1 MQNIMY
7 PIASITRRI
16 ALSISTCSIIV
27 MPSSTEAATDLL
39 ATTVDNQSRSES
51 GKSALIPVF
60 LRTESHE
67 SPLGID
73 VRTPMLSWMIEE
85 GNPSEKRGIRQN
97 AYQILV
103 AGSEELLAADNGNLW
118 DSGWVTSD
126 QSIHI
131 VYGGKPLQARKQA
144 HWKVRIKD
152 QDDNP
157 SNWSRPAVWTMGVLG
172 DWKSPWIASRDVP
185 MKPPLGQTYIP
196 EPNPPGNFRGTADV
210 RREAVFMCRDVK
222 LEHKPLRALAR
233 VSALG
238 FVDFSI
244 NGKKAGDD
252 VMAPAVSDY
261 TKRVFYHVYDVTHHF
276 RKGENTLGAVLAN
289 GFFSSPGRGWARWVG
304 VGNEPAFS
312 VEIELTRPD
321 GSIVTLGSDKSW
333 KWSTAEITFNDFFA
347 GEHQDLRLA
356 QPGWD
361 APGFDQSK
369 WQPVVQVAAP
379 PGKMQAN
386 PGTPV
391 RVAKVVKPVR
401 VEGNR
406 YFFDHMQTGWPV
418 VKVKGSPGQEIK
430 VTDSANGTKSGANGS
445 SAKFEFILKGNGEE
459 TLEPRFMVHSIGPVI
474 SVDGVEPPP
483 GDAVTIKSA
492 HADLRPTGGFSC
504 SNPFLNHVYDAT
516 LRTHLNYTL
525 DIPMDPTREKAGWLQ
540 DVQTMVDSTVY
551 LTDMNAVYRR
561 WWTDM
566 LESQLPDG
574 SVGSVAPMIWGG
586 QENCWN
592 DPWWGG
598 MIIYL
603 PYKHYLYYGN
613 KEMLE
618 TAYEPMANYLKWLA
632 GKVDPKDGLLHWAGA
647 SDWIEVGIDGWGPPK
662 RTPTHLVSTC
672 ALYHYTDVMSRIS
685 QTLGKTEAAA
695 AYASDALKITDNF
708 NTRLLDPAT
717 GLYAG
722 AKDSQT
728 SLILP
733 LALGMVPEDKRNLVI
748 QRLADNIRQ
757 RGNHL
762 STGFVGT
769 PYLMDSMARI
779 GLGDLLYKI
788 INQQDYPS
796 WNTLIADGVMK
807 ETWRGGLVQ
816 MPSLGGSIGQWFYK
830 VAAGIRPDPAAPGF
844 KQIIIEP
851 SIAGDLT
858 WVKCDFDSNY
868 GRITSNWERKGD
880 NLTMNIT
887 IPPNTTATVY
897 VPTRNANGV
906 TESGKPASQSDGVK
920 FLRIANGAAVYAI
933 GSGRYQFRSGN
944 MGRVAK

>member
-1 MQNIMY
+1 MIMY
-7 PIASITRRI
+7 SIASAARRI
-16 ALSISTCSIIV
+16 VLKIGLGGIFFLPDSGNAGV
-27 MPSSTEAATDLL
+27 DSS
-39 ATTVDNQSRSES
+39 ATTVASSSLPAS
-51 GKSALIPVF
+51 GKSALMPVF

-67 SPLGID
+67 KPLGID

-85 GNPSEKRGIRQN
+85 GNPNAKRGIRQN

-103 AGSEELLAADNGNLW
+103 AGSEELLAADNGDLW

-157 SNWSRPAVWTMGVLG
+157 SNWSRPAVWTMGILG

-185 MKPPLGQTYIP
+185 MKPPVGQTYIP
-196 EPNPPGNFRGTADV
+196 EPNPPGNFEGNADV
-210 RREAVFMCRDVK
+210 RREAVFMRRDARLVD
-222 LEHKPLRALAR
+222 KPLRALAR

-276 RKGENTLGAVLAN
+276 QKGENTLGAVLAN
-289 GFFSSPGRGWARWVG
+289 GFFSTPGRGWARWVG

-312 VEIELTRPD
+312 VEIELTMPD
-321 GSIVTLGSDKSW
+321 GSIVTLGSDNSW
-333 KWSTAEITFNDFFA
+333 KWSTAEITFNDFFV
-347 GEHQDLRLA
+347 GETQDLRLA
-356 QPGWD
+356 QQEWD
-361 APGFDQSK
+361 APGFDDAK
-369 WQPVVQVAAP
+369 WLPVAQVAAP
-379 PGKMQAN
+379 PGRMVAN
-386 PGTPV
+386 PGTTV
-391 RVAKVVKPVR
+391 RITKEIKPVR

-418 VKVKGSPGQEIK
+418 VKATGASGQKVKVSDSVKG
-430 VTDSANGTKSGANGS
+430 AKSGANGS
-445 SAKFEFILKGNGEE
+445 AARFEFILKGNGVE

-474 SVDGVEPPP
+474 SVDGVEPLPN
-483 GDAVTIKSA
+483 DAVTIKSA
-492 HADLRPTGGFSC
+492 HAGLRPTGSFSC
-504 SNPFLNHVYDAT
+504 SNPFLNRVYDAT

-551 LTDMNAVYRR
+551 LTDMDATYRR
-561 WWTDM
+561 WWADM

-618 TAYEPMANYLKWLA
+618 TAYEPMAKYLKWLTD
-632 GKVDPKDGLLHWAGA
+632 KVDPKDGLLRWAGA

-672 ALYHYTDVMSRIS
+672 ALYHYTDILSRIS
-685 QTLGKTEAAA
+685 RTLGRTEAAA
-695 AYASDALKITDNF
+695 AYAADALKIRDNF

-733 LALGMVPEDKRNLVI
+733 LALGMVPEDKKPLVI
-748 QRLADNIRQ
+748 QRLADNIHQ

-788 INQQDYPS
+788 INQQDYPG

-830 VAAGIRPDPAAPGF
+830 VAAGIRPDPVAPGF

-858 WVKCDFDSNY
+858 WVKCDFESNY
-868 GRITSNWERKGD
+868 GRITSNWECEGD
-880 NLTMNIT
+880 KMTMEVT

-897 VPTRNANGV
+897 VPTKNSEGV
-906 TESGKPASQSDGVK
+906 TESGMPVSESKGVK
-920 FLRIANGAAVYAI
+920 FLHMENSAAVYAI
-933 GSGRYQFRSGN
+933 GSGHYQFRSGIQRRIQN
-944 MGRVAK
+944 